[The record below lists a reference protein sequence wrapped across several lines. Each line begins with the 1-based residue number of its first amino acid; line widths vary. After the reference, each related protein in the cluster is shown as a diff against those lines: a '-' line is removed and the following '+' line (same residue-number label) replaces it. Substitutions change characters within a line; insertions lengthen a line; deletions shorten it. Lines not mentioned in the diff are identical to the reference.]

1 MQQNVIRTTLRDLIA
16 AVTDEVKPFVR
27 DPSDVYIV
35 VSWVLSDLLA
45 HQRVD
50 KRLQEKSA
58 DFSCKANSKQ
68 RFRYFAERMIE
79 FGVRDAPISRLQRT
93 DESIT
98 RRKGENRRS
107 ETEK

>member
-45 HQRVD
+45 HQRVH
-50 KRLQEKSA
+50 KRS
-58 DFSCKANSKQ
+58 
-68 RFRYFAERMIE
+68 
-79 FGVRDAPISRLQRT
+79 
-93 DESIT
+93 
-98 RRKGENRRS
+98 
-107 ETEK
+107 